1 MKVGFW
7 EIVVVIVI
15 ALIVIG
21 PEQFPEYAK
30 ALGKALREVKKST
43 AGLSDQIQKD
53 VVEPLNETVK
63 PLKEAAAPITDSI
76 NGLQSDLDQAARS
89 LEKAVTTEPETEPA
103 DTKSNDAETTLAQE
117 GENK

>member
-103 DTKSNDAETTLAQE
+103 DTKSNDAETTPAHE